1 MALNLVI
8 FMYIVTED
16 DRGHQGQARYES
28 SVGKSSECF
37 PASADGGTDATGQTD
52 ERDAD
57 ETPQLIMPPALPPTL
72 LRSAQSSSSHDNI
85 GS

>member
-1 MALNLVI
+1 MALHVI
-8 FMYIVTED
+8 IVMYMATED
-16 DRGHQGQARYES
+16 DRGHQGQARCES

-57 ETPQLIMPPALPPTL
+57 ETPQLIMPPLLPPIVT
-72 LRSAQSSSSHDNI
+72 I
-85 GS
+85 GPIQFLA